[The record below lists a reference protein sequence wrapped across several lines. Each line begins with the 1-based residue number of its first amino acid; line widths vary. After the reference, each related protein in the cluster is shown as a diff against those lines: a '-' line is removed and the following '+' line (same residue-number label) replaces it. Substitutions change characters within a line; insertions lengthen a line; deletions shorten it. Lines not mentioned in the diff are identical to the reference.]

1 MDAPRG
7 KRSVR
12 HGRMWPHTDGGA
24 AAVRRHA
31 LRARAISRTDVQK
44 GGPRVGGGAPAPSKR
59 RPIQDARSQSAVV
72 PSVAHHGPLPTDNGA
87 YK

>member
-7 KRSVR
+7 ERSVR

-24 AAVRRHA
+24 AAARRHA

-44 GGPRVGGGAPAPSKR
+44 GGPRAAAHRRRRGGGQSWTLGR
-59 RPIQDARSQSAVV
+59 RAHQSVG
-72 PSVAHHGPLPTDNGA
+72 HRGPLPGDGQRGL
-87 YK
+87 